1 MRIKFK
7 LWMKTQKKENGEPY
21 SDNTITSYSNALQ
34 NSPSKLEIEP
44 QYKKS
49 IFDYTDAEEYQ
60 KVKNIIFTAPNFDAV
75 NKAAGNQAFKY
86 GMIQYE
92 KFLNK
97 NGIEK
102 SIDWLPAL
110 EDYDPNISKQEWIG
124 LIHDKTIFDE
134 HSLITFAC
142 MQNAAEPSCAGMA
155 EEL

>member
-75 NKAAGNQAFKY
+75 NKASGNQAFKY

-97 NGIEK
+97 N
-102 SIDWLPAL
+102 
-110 EDYDPNISKQEWIG
+110 
-124 LIHDKTIFDE
+124 
-134 HSLITFAC
+134 
-142 MQNAAEPSCAGMA
+142 
-155 EEL
+155 